1 MKRAIGL
8 RLHLG
13 AAALLLAALAAGCGD
28 EAAAPAYV
36 GKVTDPEADAV
47 VGMVSDGERVQLYLC
62 GGPRT
67 YATLTHWFQGPVA
80 SDGTFSI
87 ESGGF
92 VATGD
97 LEAGAGEVK
106 TDDGQT
112 LSWSVQPASGELSGL
127 YAAMDGS
134 CRTGAVVGDFDG
146 DGALELQGTWCNGKD
161 IFAQVTPI
169 MPMTPSARGLAVD
182 VRIDP
187 PKQLWVDRV
196 RAP

>member
-1 MKRAIGL
+1 MARAIGTL
-8 RLHLG
+8 
-13 AAALLLAALAAGCGD
+13 ALLGVLAAGCGNQ
-28 EAAAPAYV
+28 ETAPAYV
-36 GKVTDPEADAV
+36 GKVKDPGADAV

-62 GGPRT
+62 GGHAT
-67 YATLTHWFQGPVA
+67 YASLTRWFQGPVA

-97 LEAGAGEVK
+97 VGDLAGEVK

-112 LSWSVQPASGELSGL
+112 LSWAVEPVTDDLSGL
-127 YAAMDGS
+127 YAAMDGP

-146 DGALELQGTWCNGKD
+146 DGVLDLQGTWCNGKD

-169 MPMTPSARGLAVD
+169 MPMVTTARGLG
-182 VRIDP
+182 VRVQTDP
-187 PKQLWVDRV
+187 PKDLWVDRV